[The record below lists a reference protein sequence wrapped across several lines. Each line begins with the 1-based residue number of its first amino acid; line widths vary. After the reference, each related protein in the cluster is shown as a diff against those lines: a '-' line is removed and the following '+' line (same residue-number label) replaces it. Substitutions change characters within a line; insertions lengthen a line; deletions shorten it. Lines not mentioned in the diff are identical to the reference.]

1 MQSLDL
7 VIMLRRPQKR
17 KLVTLRQLKSIGRQQ
32 TRIAYDNSIW
42 HATKCRVHKLNQ
54 RKTFWRKNVP
64 QWHIYIYP
72 PFHIPSLLN
81 TPLVKMIMNSQEHEQ
96 VLYTPYT
103 DGKQQ
108 TVPIKLCPT
117 LLTLSRGTIKLAT
130 GHSIGDSNCTVWSV
144 NSLLYIYI
152 FVHWASV
159 LYKTFSRTGQAAVP
173 QSQQTERKWNKYWQH
188 IDVPRTAI
196 AR

>member
-1 MQSLDL
+1 MITPSDTPLN
-7 VIMLRRPQKR
+7 VGYI
-17 KLVTLRQLKSIGRQQ
+17 
-32 TRIAYDNSIW
+32 NS
-42 HATKCRVHKLNQ
+42 TKGKHSEERM
-54 RKTFWRKNVP
+54 FP
-64 QWHIYIYP
+64 SGIFIYP

-130 GHSIGDSNCTVWSV
+130 GHSIGDSNCTV
-144 NSLLYIYI
+144 
-152 FVHWASV
+152 
-159 LYKTFSRTGQAAVP
+159 
-173 QSQQTERKWNKYWQH
+173 
-188 IDVPRTAI
+188 
-196 AR
+196 